1 MKKTLLLTLAAGL
14 VASAGIRAEDA
25 KPAAA
30 VADPAKAVAAAPAKA
45 EAAPAK
51 AEAAAP
57 AKAEAAAAPVAKN
70 DAPGSLKKGNE
81 LLDQGKFADA
91 AAYFAGIGEQSST
104 KREPYRLLGLSTAL
118 LETEKYEDAAAAAQK
133 ALDMKKDLSGAW
145 NNLAASQARQGKRAE
160 AIATYEKALEAL
172 KGAGADTSKVE
183 NNLTELK
190 TKTEEGKPKKVKEA
204 EAKAKAEAD
213 KAAAK
218 DEAKKAAASAASP
231 AAATVDKK

>member
-14 VASAGIRAEDA
+14 VVSAGLRAEEV

-30 VADPAKAVAAAPAKA
+30 
-45 EAAPAK
+45 E
-51 AEAAAP
+51 P

-91 AAYFAGIGEQSST
+91 AAYFAGLEQGG
-104 KREPYRLLGLSTAL
+104 RQAQQAVGLALGAAL
-118 LETEKYEDAAAAAQK
+118 LTDAGEDAAAAAQK

-145 NNLAASQARQGKRAE
+145 NNLAAAEARSGKRAE
-160 AIATYEKALEAL
+160 AVATYEKALEAL
-172 KGAGADTSKVE
+172 KAAGADTSKVE
-183 NNLTELK
+183 ANLNELK
-190 TKTEEGKPKKVKEA
+190 TKIEEGKPKKVKEA
-204 EAKAKAEAD
+204 EAKAKAEAE

-218 DEAKKAAASAASP
+218 AEEVKAAAEKAVAP
-231 AAATVDKK
+231 AEKK

>member
-14 VASAGIRAEDA
+14 VVSAGLRAEEA

-30 VADPAKAVAAAPAKA
+30 APAST
-45 EAAPAK
+45 
-51 AEAAAP
+51 
-57 AKAEAAAAPVAKN
+57 EAAAAPVAKN

-91 AAYFAGIGEQSST
+91 AAYFAGIGEQSSS

-145 NNLAASQARQGKRAE
+145 NNLAAAQARSGKRAE
-160 AIATYEKALEAL
+160 AVATYEKALEAL
-172 KGAGADTSKVE
+172 KAAGADTSKVE
-183 NNLTELK
+183 ANLNELK
-190 TKTEEGKPKKVKEA
+190 TKIEEGKPKKVKEA
-204 EAKAKAEAD
+204 EAKAKAEAE

-218 DEAKKAAASAASP
+218 AEEAKKAVETKVDDAKKAVAAP
-231 AAATVDKK
+231 AEKK

>member
-14 VASAGIRAEDA
+14 VVSAGLRADDA

-30 VADPAKAVAAAPAKA
+30 AAPAKAVAAAPAKA
-45 EAAPAK
+45 E
-51 AEAAAP
+51 
-57 AKAEAAAAPVAKN
+57 AAAPVAKN

-91 AAYFAGIGEQSST
+91 AAYFAGIGEQSSA

-118 LETEKYEDAAAAAQK
+118 LETEKFADAAAAAQK

-145 NNLAASQARQGKRAE
+145 NNLAAAEARSGKRAE
-160 AIATYEKALEAL
+160 AVATYDKAIEAL

-183 NNLTELK
+183 ANLNELK
-190 TKTEEGKPKKVKEA
+190 TKIEEGKPKKVKEA

-218 DEAKKAAASAASP
+218 AEEAKKAVETKADDMKKAAAP
-231 AAATVDKK
+231 AAEKK